1 MSVSIN
7 EMSRR
12 SEAIMSSHNIFIES
26 GITFFKARFTTSN
39 VTAKLSLYKLACY
52 TMSSFDATV
61 KESNKN
67 AYGKMFISYVDHT
80 VR

>member
-1 MSVSIN
+1 
-7 EMSRR
+7 MSRI
-12 SEAIMSSHNIFIES
+12 SEAIMSSHNVFIES

-39 VTAKLSLYKLACY
+39 VTAKLSHKLASY